1 MCPLDAPSPG
11 SPESNF
17 EKRFSAID
25 SGEPGE
31 DASRGHII
39 QKNFENFFYGPLSW
53 EHAKTFQ
60 SYG

>member
-1 MCPLDAPSPG
+1 MCPMDAPSPG

-17 EKRFSAID
+17 EKRFSAIN
-25 SGEPGE
+25 SGE
-31 DASRGHII
+31 DASRCHII

-53 EHAKTFQ
+53 EHVKTFQ